1 MTSSLFVSFEL
12 HAPSANYHGVEDA
25 IASLGQAVRVH
36 TAFWYVESEL
46 GPQEAAA
53 KLWHA
58 MDERDSVIVVDASH
72 HEAGWKHVSMDV
84 AEFIKTHWRPEGKL
98 PGAQEIPRIAG
109 SRMRPQDAALL
120 RPRQPAAEKN
130 ADL

>member
-1 MTSSLFVSFEL
+1 MTSSLFISFEL
-12 HAPSANYHGVEDA
+12 HSPSANYHGVEAA
-25 IASLGQAVRVH
+25 IAALGQAVRVH

-46 GPQEAAA
+46 DPQQAAA
-53 KLWHA
+53 RLWQA

-84 AEFIKTHWRPEGKL
+84 AEFIKTHWRPEGKPPGTQAL
-98 PGAQEIPRIAG
+98 PKILV
-109 SRMRPQDAALL
+109 SRLRPQDAALL
-120 RPRQPAAEKN
+120 RPRPTAPEKD

>member
-12 HAPSANYHGVEDA
+12 HSPAANYHAVEDA
-25 IASLGQAVRVH
+25 IAALGQTVRVH
-36 TAFWYVESEL
+36 TCFWYVESGL

-53 KLWHA
+53 KLWQV

-84 AEFIKTHWRPEGKL
+84 AEFIKTHWRPEGR
-98 PGAQEIPRIAG
+98 PAGGQELPRILV

-120 RPRQPAAEKN
+120 RPRQPAQGEDAE
-130 ADL
+130 L